1 MQHSMRFRASAL
13 VVLSFAIASA
23 AFADTV
29 KTYDQNGYTLIV
41 TDKNSGVAQS
51 TVDAMVSTFFTIY
64 PQEARDFNPDT
75 AKTVNFVLDPSY
87 NGVAATSNA
96 TETYSA
102 AYMIGHPTDTDTVTH
117 ESMHI
122 VQDYGQQNIPG
133 WLVEGIADYAR
144 YRYGVNNAAAGWSL
158 PAYRAGQNYTDSYRV
173 TARFLVWIEEHHP
186 GAVQRFDEALRG
198 RTYTAATWDQIT
210 GSSVDAQWQA
220 YTASPGI

>member
-1 MQHSMRFRASAL
+1 MQHVTRHGAL
-13 VVLSFAIASA
+13 ALIALSLTVAGPAL
-23 AFADTV
+23 ADTTV
-29 KTYDQNGYTLIV
+29 SYQSNGYTLNV

-51 TVDAMVSTFFTIY
+51 TVDTMVSTFFTIY
-64 PQEARDFNPDT
+64 PEESRDFNPD
-75 AKTVNFVLDPSY
+75 ASKTVNIILDPAY
-87 NGVAATSNA
+87 DGVAATANA

-102 AYMIGHPTDTDTVTH
+102 NYLKSNPADTDTVTH

-158 PAYRAGQNYTDSYRV
+158 PAYQSGQNYTDSYRV

-186 GAVQRFDEALRG
+186 GAVQRFDAALRG
-198 RTYTAATWDQIT
+198 RTYTDQTWVQIT
-210 GSSVDAQWQA
+210 GASVDQNWAS
-220 YTASPGI
+220 YTAAPGI

>member
-1 MQHSMRFRASAL
+1 MQHVTRQGAL
-13 VVLSFAIASA
+13 ALIALSLTVAGPAL
-23 AFADTV
+23 ADTTV
-29 KTYDQNGYTLIV
+29 SYQSNGYTLNV

-51 TVDAMVSTFFTIY
+51 TVDTMVSTFFTIY
-64 PQEARDFNPDT
+64 PEESRDFNPD
-75 AKTVNFVLDPSY
+75 ASKTVNIILDPAY
-87 NGVAATSNA
+87 DGVAATANA

-102 AYMIGHPTDTDTVTH
+102 NYLKSNPADTDTVTH

-158 PAYRAGQNYTDSYRV
+158 PAYQSGQNYTDSYRV

-186 GAVQRFDEALRG
+186 GAVQRFDAALRG
-198 RTYTAATWDQIT
+198 RSYTDQTWVQIT
-210 GSSVDAQWQA
+210 GSTVDQNWAS
-220 YTASPGI
+220 YIASPGI

>member
-1 MQHSMRFRASAL
+1 MQLSKRPGARALIVASL
-13 VVLSFAIASA
+13 VVAGPS
-23 AFADTV
+23 FADTV
-29 KTYDQNGYTLIV
+29 NTYQQNGYTLTV

-51 TVDAMVSTFFTIY
+51 TVDTMVSTFFTIY
-64 PQEARDFNPDT
+64 PAEAADFNPDT
-75 AKTVNFVLDPSY
+75 AKTVNIVLDPAY
-87 NGVAATSNA
+87 DGVAATANA

-102 AYMIGHPTDTDTVTH
+102 SYLLGNPKDTDTVTH

-158 PAYRAGQNYTDSYRV
+158 PDYQAGQNYTDSYRI
-173 TARFLVWIEEHHP
+173 TARFLVWVEQHH
-186 GAVQRFDEALRG
+186 GGTVQGLDAALRG
-198 RTYTAATWDQIT
+198 RSYSDQTWVQLT
-210 GSSVDAQWQA
+210 GASLDTLWGQ

>member
-1 MQHSMRFRASAL
+1 MQRARLLAVTASA
-13 VVLSFAIASA
+13 VLPFAAP
-23 AFADTV
+23 AFADTTT
-29 KTYDQNGYTLIV
+29 TYQSQGYTLNV

-51 TVDAMVSTFFTIY
+51 TVDAMVNTFFTIY

-75 AKTVNFVLDPSY
+75 STTVNIVLDPAY
-87 NGVAATSNA
+87 DGVAATGNA

-102 AYMIGHPTDTDTVTH
+102 SYMISHPTDTDTVTH

-158 PAYRAGQNYTDSYRV
+158 PAYQAGQSYTDSYRV
-173 TARFLVWIEEHHP
+173 TARFLVWVEEHYA
-186 GAVQRFDEALRG
+186 GAVQGLDAALRG
-198 RTYTAATWDQIT
+198 RTYTANTWRQIT
-210 GSSVDAQWQA
+210 GASLDTLWGR
-220 YTASPGI
+220 YTRSPGI